1 MKYKKNNE
9 NEIGESLEVDV
20 GDEEDDFDDESSDVD
35 FDSLVIASSTKIFLS
50 LYLLYLCIC

>member
-1 MKYKKNNE
+1 LKYKKNNE